1 MPEADDFDP
10 EVFDAYLC
18 AEVLLPKGDSLVTG
32 TVVGH
37 KRDMNG
43 NPVGQR
49 NSNPIWIP
57 EFMKCNSLMDMSR
70 SLLPM

>member
-10 EVFDAYLC
+10 EVFDAYLR

-32 TVVGH
+32 TVVGR

-49 NSNPIWIP
+49 NSNPI
-57 EFMKCNSLMDMSR
+57 LDSR
-70 SLLPM
+70 VYEVQFPDGHVE